1 MVIRVF
7 YCTRGLGAGFFLQFC
22 ELLGG
27 LVMSTRG
34 LTQIQ
39 LQVGESTFLQFRI
52 PAMFWLHVGIYW
64 PNMVQSFCHPNME
77 ALPLFSKKEN
87 PL

>member
-27 LVMSTRG
+27 LVMSHKRG
-34 LTQIQ
+34 YSNSATGGRAHFLNLGFLLCFGYMLEFIVQICFS
-39 LQVGESTFLQFRI
+39 LFASKYG
-52 PAMFWLHVGIYW
+52 
-64 PNMVQSFCHPNME
+64 SFGPVF
-77 ALPLFSKKEN
+77 PKKKN